1 MPSPLARP
9 IGMPA
14 IELLRDE
21 RRHIRQ
27 GGEQRNL
34 KIASAREAF
43 KNCWQPEGDAV
54 APGHRAEVT
63 QRQQNY
69 IAMAQS
75 FPNAVGMNTLL
86 GFLFALQ
93 YAGDPGSLIG
103 WKPSGLFGPVRQ
115 LENGDDSEQHR
126 RNPLDNEQPSPSAE
140 SKP

>member
-1 MPSPLARP
+1 
-9 IGMPA
+9 MPA

-27 GGEQRNL
+27 RGEQRNL

-103 WKPSGLFGPVRQ
+103 GKPSGLFGPGRQ
-115 LENGDDSEQHR
+115 IKKGDHSQKNR
-126 RNPLDNEQPSPSAE
+126 RNSPDNE
-140 SKP
+140 KP